1 MPAWCLPAL
10 TTRAMRQADGQ
21 ARERADPRLTLARPA
36 RIDKYPFLISL
47 FSTQISHQRP
57 AGIDL
62 AQTRGKLHWTARNTG
77 RILWALILLHPYGI
91 CAHPLPGG
99 RFLFRARASS
109 RSPRPATLPLPLAPI
124 SLARPH
130 CRCQASLRRGLPAGM
145 QTTLIT
151 ALNKFGVIC
160 TNSALMCQPGG
171 LNRADRQRC
180 TAIIFE
186 QKLIYAIRTT
196 GYTA

>member
-21 ARERADPRLTLARPA
+21 ARERADPRLTVARPA

-109 RSPRPATLPLPLAPI
+109 RPPACHPAITVSAHLTYP
-124 SLARPH
+124 
-130 CRCQASLRRGLPAGM
+130 ASLSPPGQSAARHPCWHANHPNNCFKQIWSNLHKQCPYAPARRA
-145 QTTLIT
+145 
-151 ALNKFGVIC
+151 
-160 TNSALMCQPGG
+160 QP
-171 LNRADRQRC
+171 C
-180 TAIIFE
+180 
-186 QKLIYAIRTT
+186 
-196 GYTA
+196 